1 MQYVSFSEQLI
12 KTAIVSN
19 GICITVM
26 SQNSLTQ
33 NLQSDVKGSQDLR
46 QDKHGQIWAN
56 PPCCSFR
63 MQ

>member
-33 NLQSDVKGSQDLR
+33 NLQSDVKGSQDL
-46 QDKHGQIWAN
+46 
-56 PPCCSFR
+56 
-63 MQ
+63 